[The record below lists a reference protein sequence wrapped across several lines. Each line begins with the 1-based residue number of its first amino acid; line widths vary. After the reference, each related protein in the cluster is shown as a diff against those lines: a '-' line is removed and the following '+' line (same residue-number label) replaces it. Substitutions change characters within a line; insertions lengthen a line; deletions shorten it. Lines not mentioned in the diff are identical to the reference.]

1 MKTIVFANNK
11 GGCGKTTC
19 ALNVAVALANRGYR
33 VLAVDMDSQGN
44 LSAALGADLNALDD
58 PDDSLYRKTSL
69 RLLLDGQADFS
80 AFLLSARPRLDLIP
94 AVVDDDA
101 KKLLDAYDVSRE
113 LLLKEKLAAAR
124 PVYQYCV
131 VDTPPDTGAPTLNA
145 LAMSDLTIVP
155 INAGKFGLVGLNQL
169 LRKIARIRMSAAP
182 DMMVMALSA
191 LYVQRELLHQQTRE
205 TVLKKFSEDFVF
217 RTTIPR
223 LAAIEQASSNNKS
236 VMEYEPESPGSFAY
250 HKLMAEIL
258 EAFGDEQTT
267 QSGTGRV
274 AK

>member
-19 ALNVAVALANRGYR
+19 ALNVAVALANKGFR
-33 VLAVDMDSQGN
+33 VLAVDIDPQGN
-44 LSAALGADLNALDD
+44 LSAALGADLNSLDD
-58 PDDSLYRKTSL
+58 PDDALYRRTSL
-69 RLLLDGQADFS
+69 RLLLDAQADYS
-80 AFLLSARPRLDLIP
+80 NFLLSARRRLDLIP

-101 KKLLDAYDVSRE
+101 KKLLEAYDVSRE

-124 PVYQYCV
+124 NVYDYCV
-131 VDTPPDTGAPTLNA
+131 VDTPPDTGAPTLNG

-169 LRKIARIRMSAAP
+169 LRKIAKIRMSSAP
-182 DMMVMALSA
+182 NMMVMALSA
-191 LYVQRELLHQQTRE
+191 LFVQRELLHQQTRQ
-205 TVLKKFSEDFVF
+205 TVLNKFSEDFVF
-217 RTTIPR
+217 QSTIPR

-236 VMEYEPESPGSFAY
+236 VMEYEPESQGAFAY
-250 HKLMAEIL
+250 LKLVAEIL
-258 EAFGDEQTT
+258 EVFGDEQQT

-274 AK
+274 SK

>member
-19 ALNVAVALANRGYR
+19 ALNVAVALANKGFRI
-33 VLAVDMDSQGN
+33 LAVDIDPQGN
-44 LSAALGADLNALDD
+44 LSAALGADLNSLDD
-58 PDDSLYRKTSL
+58 PEDTLYRRTSL
-69 RLLLDGQADFS
+69 RLLLDAQADYS
-80 AFLLSARPRLDLIP
+80 NFLLSARRRLDLIP

-101 KKLLDAYDVSRE
+101 KKLLEAYDVSRE

-124 PVYQYCV
+124 NVYDYCV
-131 VDTPPDTGAPTLNA
+131 VDTPPDTGAPTLNG

-169 LRKIARIRMSAAP
+169 LRKIAKIRMSSAP
-182 DMMVMALSA
+182 NMMVMALSA
-191 LYVQRELLHQQTRE
+191 LFVQRELLHQQTRQ
-205 TVLKKFSEDFVF
+205 TVLNKFSEDFVF
-217 RTTIPR
+217 QTTIPR

-236 VMEYEPESPGSFAY
+236 VMEYEPESQGAFAY
-250 HKLMAEIL
+250 LKLVAEIL
-258 EAFGDEQTT
+258 EVFGDEQQT

-274 AK
+274 SK

>member
-19 ALNVAVALANRGYR
+19 ALNVAVALANKGFR
-33 VLAVDMDSQGN
+33 VLAVDIDPQGN
-44 LSAALGADLNALDD
+44 LSAALGADLNSLDD
-58 PDDSLYRKTSL
+58 PEDALYRRTSL
-69 RLLLDGQADFS
+69 RLLLDAQADYS
-80 AFLLSARPRLDLIP
+80 NFLLSARRRLDLIP

-101 KKLLDAYDVSRE
+101 KKLLEAYDVSRE

-124 PVYQYCV
+124 NVYDYCV
-131 VDTPPDTGAPTLNA
+131 VDTPPDTGAPTLNG

-169 LRKIARIRMSAAP
+169 LRKIAKIRMSSAP
-182 DMMVMALSA
+182 NMMVMALSA
-191 LYVQRELLHQQTRE
+191 LFVQRELLHQQTRQ
-205 TVLKKFSEDFVF
+205 TVLNKFSDDFVF
-217 RTTIPR
+217 QTTIPR

-236 VMEYEPESPGSFAY
+236 VMEYEPESQGAFAY
-250 HKLMAEIL
+250 LKLVAEIM
-258 EAFGDEQTT
+258 EVFGDEQQA

-274 AK
+274 SK